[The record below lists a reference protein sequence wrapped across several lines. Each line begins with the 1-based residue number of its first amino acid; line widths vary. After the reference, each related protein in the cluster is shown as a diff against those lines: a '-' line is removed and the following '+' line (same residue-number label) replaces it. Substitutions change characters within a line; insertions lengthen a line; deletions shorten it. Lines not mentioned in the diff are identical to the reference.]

1 MLTPPAPAGVPV
13 NSSSPVEELLVI
25 MLWCTFTFS
34 CWQYGS
40 CVFVI
45 ALFWHDPG
53 AIVELCLNSGR
64 KAIRFQA
71 VIRNAS
77 AQEASFE
84 IVDIEFEER
93 TKLRKLLLQSG
104 KALQQDGSAPLRQ
117 MEQQTAEIAS

>member
-1 MLTPPAPAGVPV
+1 MPAALRTISHGTARARRGDRREEKVP
-13 NSSSPVEELLVI
+13 
-25 MLWCTFTFS
+25 
-34 CWQYGS
+34 
-40 CVFVI
+40 
-45 ALFWHDPG
+45 HPG